1 MRKLIF
7 IFIALL
13 ALSACET
20 PAISRQELS
29 DQVKSIKE
37 ELGEQSR
44 YLHENTDSLRS
55 LAENVDDE
63 GLSELLY
70 DIASDIENDY
80 DDYRVEDLL
89 DDLDM
94 SFYR

>member
-1 MRKLIF
+1 MRELIF

-20 PAISRQELS
+20 PTTSRQELS

-37 ELGEQSR
+37 ELSDQSR

-55 LAENVDDE
+55 LAEKVEDE

-80 DDYRVEDLL
+80 DDYRVEGLL